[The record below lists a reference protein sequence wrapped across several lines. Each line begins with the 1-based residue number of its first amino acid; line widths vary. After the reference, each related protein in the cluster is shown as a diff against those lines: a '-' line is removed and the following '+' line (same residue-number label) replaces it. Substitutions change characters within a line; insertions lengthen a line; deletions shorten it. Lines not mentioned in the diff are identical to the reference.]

1 MFVHRVNVKV
11 WRHTREIGMQC
22 HGTKPENIAREVV
35 IPARVC
41 VGEHDGGRD
50 THRIPVL
57 AHVVLRDVIV
67 VQRAQLMAWL
77 ICVPCFTAVSYTHLT
92 LPTNREV

>member
-1 MFVHRVNVKV
+1 MIRGDQHIGVKLGCFDNRVNRRMFVHRVNVKV

-50 THRIPVL
+50 THRILVL

-67 VQRAQLMAWL
+67 VQRA
-77 ICVPCFTAVSYTHLT
+77 
-92 LPTNREV
+92 